1 MSSDNEDLRQER
13 VYSGATERDNR
24 THFQRD
30 RDRILYTPAFRR
42 LGGVAQVVHV
52 STERGY
58 HNRLTHSLKVAQ
70 VGRRLAESLL
80 NTTDSTTIEEAGGL
94 DQDVVETA
102 CLAHDLGH
110 PPFGHPAESAIQD
123 QIDSDDG
130 FEGNPQS
137 FRIVNNVAIHKQPY
151 GDTHRG
157 LDLTL
162 ASLNAILKYPWQRS
176 PVGKKSKK
184 WGYYTTEQEEFN
196 RTQELRTPGNDS
208 DSKSLEAQIMDW
220 ADDLTYAIHDL
231 VDFYK
236 AGLIPLD
243 ELIRS
248 SAEQE
253 VILDKFEAD
262 YERDI
267 DGWDGT
273 GFLEQFLPGLAK
285 VATTSENQSS
295 FNNQLDT
302 PFRSSS
308 TEQAVVSFMSSEL
321 VERYLGQWDD
331 VNVTVDPGIRGGLDI
346 DPILRHEINLLQFLS
361 EYYVFNDPALLAQ
374 QEGHRKIVT
383 ELFDLLLRA
392 AEDNGVS
399 RGLLPPPFDE
409 KIDRIEEDNLGYS
422 DIEPETLRNR
432 IVADIIASMTEQQ
445 AMELYERITG
455 RSPGLVT
462 DRII

>member
-1 MSSDNEDLRQER
+1 MTTDNEEIRQER
-13 VYSGATERDNR
+13 VYSGATQRDNR
-24 THFQRD
+24 THYQRD

-70 VGRRLAESLL
+70 VGRRLAESLQH
-80 NTTDSTTIEEAGGL
+80 TTDSKTIQEAGGL
-94 DQDVVETA
+94 NEDVVETA

-110 PPFGHPAESAIQD
+110 PPFGHPAEAAIQAE
-123 QIDSDDG
+123 IDSEDG

-151 GDTHRG
+151 GESHRG

-162 ASLNAILKYPWQRS
+162 ASLNAILKYPWQRNTT
-176 PVGKKSKK
+176 GKKNSK
-184 WGYYTTEQEEFN
+184 WGYYATEQFEFT
-196 RTQELRTPGNDS
+196 RTQELRTPGTDS
-208 DSKSLEAQIMDW
+208 QRKSLEASIMDW

-243 ELIRS
+243 ELIRN

-253 VILDKFEAD
+253 VVLTEFEDDYDGAIDK
-262 YERDI
+262 
-267 DGWDGT
+267 WDGT
-273 GFLEQFLPGLAK
+273 GFLERFLPGLAK
-285 VATTSENQSS
+285 VATTSEEQST
-295 FNNQLDT
+295 FANQLDT

-308 TEQAVVSFMSSEL
+308 TEQAVVSFISSEMI
-321 VERYLGQWDD
+321 ERYLGQWDEVD
-331 VNVTVDPGIRGGLDI
+331 VKVDPGIQGGLDI
-346 DPILRHEINLLQFLS
+346 DPILEHEIEFLQFLS

-392 AEDNGVS
+392 AKEDGAS

-409 KIDRIEEDNLGYS
+409 KIDRIDEDNLGYS
-422 DIEPETLRNR
+422 DIEAETLRNR
-432 IVADIIASMTEQQ
+432 VVADIIASMTEQQ